1 MGRRFIEQ
9 GRPAAAAVA
18 RKERESTRGRG
29 FGIFNL
35 IPASTHVSYPY
46 IISWHTPGLKET
58 RPPISPFSGGK
69 KILLPVFQT
78 VFCLIF
84 FVGDTIMVALLFCGR
99 ANFDQLRSSSSSPLF
114 FLLPASY
121 PSLLMGDWGNVDNR
135 IVEVREGFAK
145 LGMFK
150 ILPNNHEAEFQHF
163 FLSIVNIFNRLVIF
177 FLSKLGVAVDADF
190 FRQPPAT
197 FLDAAMCVAFA
208 FSFCHL
214 LFSSLFFDTIFAGGG
229 KKQRHRR
236 ASLPE
241 SIID

>member
-46 IISWHTPGLKET
+46 IISWHTPGLKRNT
-58 RPPISPFSGGK
+58 ASDFPLFQRK
-69 KILLPVFQT
+69 KYCFPVFQT
-78 VFCLIF
+78 VFCQIF
-84 FVGDTIMVALLFCGR
+84 LGDTMMVALLFCGR
-99 ANFDQLRSSSSSPLF
+99 ANFDQLRSSSSSSLF
-114 FLLPASY
+114 FLLPASS